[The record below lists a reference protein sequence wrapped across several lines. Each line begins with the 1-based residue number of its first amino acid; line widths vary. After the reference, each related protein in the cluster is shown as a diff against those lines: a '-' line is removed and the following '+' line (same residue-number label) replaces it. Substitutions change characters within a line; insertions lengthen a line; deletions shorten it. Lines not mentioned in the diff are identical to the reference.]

1 MENSTPSRGLLLA
14 AALVVLEALALV
26 GLAVAELFALDA
38 DRLGLGLTN
47 LVFFLAYGVGLAVVG
62 WGLSRVR
69 RWSRAPAVLA
79 QLIQLGVAYS
89 FAGGSTT
96 WVALVLAIVAIV
108 VLVVVL
114 SPSTT
119 TAMYGIRDDPTT
131 ESDNIG

>member
-1 MENSTPSRGLLLA
+1 VENTTPSRGLRLA
-14 AALVVLEALALV
+14 AGLVALEALALV

-47 LVFFLAYGVGLAVVG
+47 VAFFLLYGAGLGVVG
-62 WGLSRVR
+62 WGLSQVR
-69 RWSRAPAVLA
+69 RWSRAPVVLA

-89 FAGGSTT
+89 FSGGSTT
-96 WVALVLAIVAIV
+96 WVAIVLAIVAIA

-119 TAMYGIRDDPTT
+119 EAMYGMRDDSTT